1 MKKFDAEAALRLIQD
16 ERITHS
22 QWVPTMFVR
31 LLALAPEVRGEFDL
45 SSHRIAIHAAAPCP
59 KTVKHA
65 MIEWWETSSMNT
77 TPERNRTGQRRF
89 HRRMARAPR

>member
-45 SSHRIAIHAAAPCP
+45 SSHRFAIHAAAPCP
-59 KTVKHA
+59 KP
-65 MIEWWETSSMNT
+65 SS
-77 TPERNRTGQRRF
+77 TP
-89 HRRMARAPR
+89 